1 LSAEVRKALALPA
14 VQTKLAPQGVEPMS
28 LAPQEF
34 DALIAKEIVSNIDLA
49 RAAGLKF

>member
-1 LSAEVRKALALPA
+1 LHAEVQKALALPA
-14 VQTKLAPQGVEPMS
+14 VQTKLAPQGVEPMP

-34 DALIAKEIVSNIDLA
+34 DALIAKEIVSNINLA

>member
-1 LSAEVRKALALPA
+1 MP
-14 VQTKLAPQGVEPMS
+14 

-49 RAAGLKF
+49 RAAGLKL